1 MRFGDYEVL
10 PSNQWCYQIYRVLEP
25 VTASGEQRKAKYRK
39 AEDGS
44 LLEPI
49 ECYPTTLAEACR
61 KVAELSERDAASS
74 GDAREVEKRLTALY
88 GKISAVAASC
98 RGPVE
103 ANRKEAAR

>member
-49 ECYPTTLAEACR
+49 ECYPTTLA
-61 KVAELSERDAASS
+61 
-74 GDAREVEKRLTALY
+74 
-88 GKISAVAASC
+88 
-98 RGPVE
+98 
-103 ANRKEAAR
+103 